1 MAVTITAV
9 EKGSIAEKKR
19 IHPGDRLVS
28 VNGRPVIDVLDY
40 RFFLAEERLTLEL
53 ETTTEHCYERECHV
67 ETHHN
72 GHCHHHHH

>member
-53 ETTTEHCYERECHV
+53 ETTKGVRTVIGQMKSAAER
-67 ETHHN
+67 
-72 GHCHHHHH
+72 